1 MVFGNSSGAIWSLV
15 QRAVAAAGLTID
27 PATVAT
33 LHKGQRSVK
42 GLASGIENV
51 ATVDLVLSMRPS
63 EPASP
68 ARLWRPATADV
79 EAVVQ
84 HLLKKQNE
92 TTPSHLYLEL
102 LRHGFRHGWELG
114 RLDLRQVSEFVAA
127 QGFAVHAKTGRLS
140 G

>member
-1 MVFGNSSGAIWSLV
+1 M
-15 QRAVAAAGLTID
+15 AARD
-27 PATVAT
+27 
-33 LHKGQRSVK
+33 
-42 GLASGIENV
+42 
-51 ATVDLVLSMRPS
+51 
-63 EPASP
+63 
-68 ARLWRPATADV
+68 ADV